1 MRRRDRA
8 AGLLEEAEPWDLVV
22 LDETHHARRRSAGAA
37 KEGGPNALLDLMR
50 SLKERTQ
57 GLVLMTAT
65 PMQVHPIEVWDLLN
79 LLGLP
84 PEWTADAF
92 LRFFDDLDHPS
103 PPPEAMERLARLF
116 RAVEGDRT
124 KVTADAA
131 ERQALAAEERADI
144 ERLLARIRGL
154 PPDSKLAAL
163 KETLAALR
171 EAGYEQAMVFTQY
184 TDTLDFLRDE
194 LRKGGALRLICF
206 SGRGGEAPAAG
217 GAWRGI
223 GRDDAKRRFRL
234 GEADVLLCTDAAAAE
249 GLNFQ
254 FCGALVNYDLPWN
267 PMRVEQRIGRLDQL
281 GQKHPVIRVVNLH
294 YEGTVETDVYR
305 ALRNRIGLF
314 ETVVGRLQ
322 PILSRLPRA
331 ISDVVLGGGGG
342 GGDDRARRTEV
353 VDAIDRQAHA
363 AAAGGGFDI
372 DTVLGEELAMPD
384 RPPPLVTLDDLDRVI
399 ASDRLMPPGTETQP
413 MGHREYGLLA
423 PGMKE
428 RLRVTTDPAYY
439 EEHAESVELW
449 SPGNPLFQSPD
460 LPGSVDEPPPGT
472 TLRELLE
479 R

>member
-1 MRRRDRA
+1 M
-8 AGLLEEAEPWDLVV
+8 
-22 LDETHHARRRSAGAA
+22 
-37 KEGGPNALLDLMR
+37 
-50 SLKERTQ
+50 
-57 GLVLMTAT
+57 
-65 PMQVHPIEVWDLLN
+65 
-79 LLGLP
+79 
-84 PEWTADAF
+84 
-92 LRFFDDLDHPS
+92 
-103 PPPEAMERLARLF
+103 
-116 RAVEGDRT
+116 
-124 KVTADAA
+124 
-131 ERQALAAEERADI
+131 ERADV
-144 ERLLARIRGL
+144 ERLLARIWGL
-154 PPDSKLAAL
+154 PLDSKLAAL

-194 LRKGGALRLICF
+194 LRKGGALRLMCF
-206 SGRGGEAPAAG
+206 SGRGGEIPAAG

-234 GEADVLLCTDAAAAE
+234 GEADVLLCTDAAE

-267 PMRVEQRIGRLDQL
+267 PMRVEQRIGRLDRL

-331 ISDVVLGGGGG
+331 ISDVVLAGGD
-342 GGDDRARRTEV
+342 DDRARRTEV

-399 ASDRLMPPGTETQP
+399 ASDRLMPPETDTQP
-413 MGHREYGLLA
+413 MGHREYGMLGACATEKFGGNFPHIEEEYGSRLGTNLHINRLLDHFRGTVPTSAFRKRSAAQAPSARNEGTAAGHDRPCLLRGARGERRAVVAGQPAVPAARPPGVRGRAA
-423 PGMKE
+423 PGHDVE
-428 RLRVTTDPAYY
+428 RAPGAVTM
-439 EEHAESVELW
+439 
-449 SPGNPLFQSPD
+449 PD
-460 LPGSVDEPPPGT
+460 FRRYTPRPPRCGSRRRRG
-472 TLRELLE
+472 
-479 R
+479 

>member
-1 MRRRDRA
+1 
-8 AGLLEEAEPWDLVV
+8 
-22 LDETHHARRRSAGAA
+22 
-37 KEGGPNALLDLMR
+37 MR

-57 GLVLMTAT
+57 GLVLLTAT

-79 LLGLP
+79 LLGLL

-131 ERQALAAEERADI
+131 ERRALAAEERADV

-194 LRKGGALRLICF
+194 LRKGGALRLMCF
-206 SGRGGEAPAAG
+206 SGRGGEIPAAG

-234 GEADVLLCTDAAAAE
+234 GEADVLLCTDAAAE

-267 PMRVEQRIGRLDQL
+267 PMRVEQRIGRLDRL

-331 ISDVVLGGGGG
+331 ISDVVLAGGDGD
-342 GGDDRARRTEV
+342 GDDRARRTEV

-399 ASDRLMPPGTETQP
+399 ASDRLMPPGTDTQS

-449 SPGNPLFQSPD
+449 SPGNPLFQPPD
-460 LPGSVDEPPPGT
+460 LPGFVDEPPPGT